1 MIRGLLL
8 AGGASTRF
16 GAAKL
21 LHPLENGLA
30 MGVVSARHLLEG
42 VGNVLAV
49 VRDGDDE
56 LAACLRGAGCAV
68 LVTGRSRNG
77 LGASIAAGVDAAR
90 GGDGWVVALAD
101 MPCIPARVS
110 HAVAEALEGGALIA
124 APVLPG
130 GERGHPVGFS
140 ARLLEELTALS
151 GDEGARVVVQ
161 RHRESV
167 VLVPTEERGILYDVD
182 TPEDAARAP
191 RA

>member
-21 LHPLENGLA
+21 LHRIDGGLA
-30 MGVVSARHLLEG
+30 IGEISARHLLEG

-56 LAACLRGAGCAV
+56 LAACLRSAGCAV
-68 LVTGRSRNG
+68 LVTGRSRDG
-77 LGASIAAGVDAAR
+77 IGASIAAGVDAAR

-101 MPCIPARVS
+101 MPRIPSRVS
-110 HAVAEALEGGALIA
+110 RAVAEALAGGALIA

-140 ARLLEELTALS
+140 ARLAGELAALT
-151 GDEGARVVVQ
+151 GDEGARAVVQ
-161 RHRESV
+161 RHREDV
-167 VLVPTEERGILYDVD
+167 VLVPTDERGILYDVD
-182 TPEDAARAP
+182 TPEDVARAP
-191 RA
+191 RP

>member
-21 LHPLENGLA
+21 LHRIDGGPTLGE
-30 MGVVSARHLLEG
+30 VSARHLLEG

-56 LAACLRGAGCAV
+56 LAACLRNAGCAI
-68 LVTGRSRNG
+68 LVTGRSRDG
-77 LGASIAAGVDAAR
+77 MGASIAAGVDAAR

-101 MPCIPARVS
+101 MPRIPAQVS
-110 HAVAEALEGGALIA
+110 RAIAHALAGGALIA

-140 ARLLEELTALS
+140 ARLVDELVALT
-151 GDEGARVVVQ
+151 GDEGARAVVQ
-161 RHRESV
+161 RHREHV
-167 VLVPTEERGILYDVD
+167 VLVPTQERGILYDID
-182 TPEDAARAP
+182 LPADLA
-191 RA
+191 

>member
-8 AGGASTRF
+8 AGGASARF

-21 LHPLENGLA
+21 LHRIDGGPT
-30 MGVVSARHLLEG
+30 MGEMSARHLLEG

-56 LAACLRGAGCAV
+56 LAACLGKAGCAI
-68 LVTGRSRNG
+68 LVTGRSRDG
-77 LGASIAAGVDAAR
+77 IGASIAAGVDAAR

-101 MPCIPARVS
+101 MPHIPARVS
-110 HAVAEALEGGALIA
+110 RAVAEALAGGALIA

-140 ARLLEELTALS
+140 ARLAPELTALT
-151 GDEGARVVVQ
+151 GDEGARAVVQ
-161 RHRESV
+161 RHLEDV
-167 VLVPTEERGILYDVD
+167 VLVPTEERGILYDID
-182 TPEDAARAP
+182 TPEDVARAP
-191 RA
+191 RS

>member
-21 LHPLENGLA
+21 LHRIDGGLA
-30 MGVVSARHLLEG
+30 MGEISARHLLEG

-56 LAACLRGAGCAV
+56 LAACLRNAGCAI
-68 LVTGRSRNG
+68 LVTGRSRDG
-77 LGASIAAGVDAAR
+77 IGASIAAGVDAAR

-101 MPCIPARVS
+101 MPCIPSRVS
-110 HAVAEALEGGALIA
+110 RAVAEALVGGALIA
-124 APVLPG
+124 VPVLPG

-140 ARLLEELTALS
+140 ARLAGELSALT
-151 GDEGARVVVQ
+151 GDEGARAVVQ
-161 RHRESV
+161 RHREEV
-167 VLVPTEERGILYDVD
+167 VLVPTQERGILYDVD
-182 TPEDAARAP
+182 TLEDVARAP
-191 RA
+191 RP